1 MLDAGCWRHHERS
14 DDAIGVATRIF
25 CGATNSAKNV
35 AITPSPWE
43 REMEGEAGE
52 RTAEHFIVKFF
63 YDCTITI

>member
-1 MLDAGCWRHHERS
+1 MLDAGVITS
-14 DDAIGVATRIF
+14 GATTQLGVATRIF